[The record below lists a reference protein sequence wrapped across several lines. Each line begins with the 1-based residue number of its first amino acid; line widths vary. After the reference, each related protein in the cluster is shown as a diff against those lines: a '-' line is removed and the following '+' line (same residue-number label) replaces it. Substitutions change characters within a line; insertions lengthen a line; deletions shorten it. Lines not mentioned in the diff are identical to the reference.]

1 MTQSVKADRIPPALK
16 VALDA
21 GLLPPERPMTLD
33 AIDLQTAE
41 LLVHLKAW
49 ARREIEMRFQGVGL
63 ADRERFNR

>member
-21 GLLPPERPMTLD
+21 GLIPPERPMKLP

-41 LLVHLKAW
+41 LIVYMQAW
-49 ARREIEMRFQGVGL
+49 ARREMEMRFQGVGL